1 MKELIRRL
9 TRRGAGSAPDGAVAP
24 QAIPEGGLPTEP
36 EPGATTE
43 TPPLKPP
50 PDLPLFFML
59 SHLDD
64 DGPVR
69 LDGVKL
75 GVCEVMGLEIDEPK
89 LGAFAGAL
97 NALDFPAQL
106 LVRQHPPRLERLRE
120 NLKQAQPA
128 DLPPQTRAA
137 SESLRR
143 LLSDLEARDGIL
155 DRRFYA
161 VCEFARVD
169 DLRGLLARAGLAV
182 HPLRGRQLRMFLV
195 AAALGGS
202 PAEFDEETPV
212 EVEIGRRDMRVGDR
226 LVRSLHLGRWPR
238 SLAPG
243 FLQGLMAAGAPMDLS
258 VHVGPIPTE
267 QAARTLEWQKVR
279 FESAQSLSLKRG
291 RTMSPEAEIALE
303 DITRLRDEVQRGR
316 ERLFHSSL
324 SVTLHAKDEASLREM
339 TQRAKAHFA
348 ATLGKLDNLA
358 FRQREGLL
366 STLPLALNAV
376 AEWRSLDTSSIARL
390 FPFSP
395 PDMDTRS
402 GTLYGIDMRACSPV
416 VYDPWDGTH
425 LNANTAVLAR
435 SGSGKSFATKLGVL
449 RGITRGITAYV
460 IDPEGEYADMARA
473 AGGRVLSPG
482 VPGEGMNPFVIDKGD
497 SEEMLQ
503 RIGSLSRLI
512 EVMVGES
519 LGADRRASLDHA
531 LAGYYARPRERTGFR
546 DFYTHLQES
555 EAGDPDLARL
565 LRPFA
570 TGSLRHLLSDEGDD
584 LLGNEALVT
593 VFDLHLL
600 EPELRPAAAMVCTET
615 VWAAAAQDPK
625 PRLLVVDEVWSI
637 MQHPEGAAFMVS
649 MAKRARK
656 HRLGLQFITQD
667 VQDLLSEDTSRTI
680 TGHSGRALLQNAA
693 FKLLL
698 QQDAAAISTVGD
710 AFDLPQDLQRWL
722 LSCPRGDGLLLT
734 KGNRFPVR
742 IEATPE
748 ETAVI
753 EWTARTPLEKG
764 TTPMK
769 LNPKNILFGG
779 DEDKKSPV
787 LLAVT
792 PPRTGERTLLGVEN
806 LLQSIAVP
814 EPFSLE
820 LAGDMDGVTL
830 MARCLDDQVVRGQLA
845 AHYPQARIRN
855 VDPGD
860 DPLRL
865 GEGEQAW
872 SITLRADGPEY
883 VPLRTFRDDDL
894 LDPGSDPLIAL
905 MGALSALNEG
915 ERVVARLMLRSLGPD
930 WSQAHMDKAH
940 KRPGMEPREPAY
952 TFQTK
957 PLQMDGITM
966 AVLGIGALAALKG
979 YLWVQDGEIWKAA
992 LLGVGTALGLAAGGW
1007 AWWRWKK
1014 ARNRVEDPILIQ
1026 EKVSRIAFDAEIQVT
1041 AVLPDDTGQQRAG
1054 ELLGPVAAAYRHFD
1068 NPAGARF
1075 KVDKVRPVA
1084 PDPSLLHPA
1093 GPGLFGR
1100 RSVLGVREV
1109 AALWHPPG
1117 AGDET
1122 PLVERSGS
1130 KGLIPSARG
1139 IRGGALVGDTTAG
1152 KPMPVHF
1159 PEDLLRR
1166 HHLYVARTRMGKSTL
1181 MHHIAVHKMREK
1193 AEGRDGDAIVVI
1205 DPHTDL
1211 VDGILE
1217 HVPDSLT
1224 DRVRLIDLSD
1234 ESRSP
1239 GINLLDTRVFSDR
1252 DRTADSVVRVA
1263 KGLWEQWGPRM
1274 QSILE
1279 QTVKTLHEA
1288 NEHPETDENEQH
1300 TILDGLRLLSNDPYR
1315 NAVLA
1320 KVSDPYLLEWWAR
1333 DFGSWH
1339 RQYKAEALAP
1349 VQTRLSYYAS
1359 SKRARAI
1366 LGQRRSTIDIRETI
1380 LDGGVL
1386 LVSTSQGTVGRDVAA
1401 LVGASLLNLVDA
1413 VIREQGSV
1421 SLRERRGALV
1431 IVDEMQTMPGV
1442 DYESM
1447 LSELGKFGASFIL
1460 ATQSL
1465 AKLDD
1470 LSRTM
1475 RDTLLANVGCLA
1487 VFQVAGNDARTLVW
1501 ELGKDRVTEEDIV
1514 SLPVHHCYV
1523 RATVGKERM
1532 DAFSMEVRKPEGGDR
1547 DRADRIRR
1555 ASSAYTVSA
1564 QQLAYAEAEGHGRV
1578 EEFRKGVEVLSETG
1592 PREEEK
1598 KTPHGPE
1605 RWKRTSRRKAQR
1617 KERPDE
1623 DHRQ

>member
-1 MKELIRRL
+1 M
-9 TRRGAGSAPDGAVAP
+9 
-24 QAIPEGGLPTEP
+24 
-36 EPGATTE
+36 
-43 TPPLKPP
+43 
-50 PDLPLFFML
+50 
-59 SHLDD
+59 
-64 DGPVR
+64 
-69 LDGVKL
+69 
-75 GVCEVMGLEIDEPK
+75 
-89 LGAFAGAL
+89 
-97 NALDFPAQL
+97 
-106 LVRQHPPRLERLRE
+106 
-120 NLKQAQPA
+120 
-128 DLPPQTRAA
+128 
-137 SESLRR
+137 
-143 LLSDLEARDGIL
+143 
-155 DRRFYA
+155 
-161 VCEFARVD
+161 
-169 DLRGLLARAGLAV
+169 
-182 HPLRGRQLRMFLV
+182 
-195 AAALGGS
+195 
-202 PAEFDEETPV
+202 
-212 EVEIGRRDMRVGDR
+212 
-226 LVRSLHLGRWPR
+226 
-238 SLAPG
+238 
-243 FLQGLMAAGAPMDLS
+243 
-258 VHVGPIPTE
+258 
-267 QAARTLEWQKVR
+267 
-279 FESAQSLSLKRG
+279 
-291 RTMSPEAEIALE
+291 
-303 DITRLRDEVQRGR
+303 
-316 ERLFHSSL
+316 
-324 SVTLHAKDEASLREM
+324 
-339 TQRAKAHFA
+339 
-348 ATLGKLDNLA
+348 
-358 FRQREGLL
+358 
-366 STLPLALNAV
+366 
-376 AEWRSLDTSSIARL
+376 
-390 FPFSP
+390 
-395 PDMDTRS
+395 
-402 GTLYGIDMRACSPV
+402 
-416 VYDPWDGTH
+416 
-425 LNANTAVLAR
+425 
-435 SGSGKSFATKLGVL
+435 
-449 RGITRGITAYV
+449 
-460 IDPEGEYADMARA
+460 
-473 AGGRVLSPG
+473 
-482 VPGEGMNPFVIDKGD
+482 
-497 SEEMLQ
+497 
-503 RIGSLSRLI
+503 
-512 EVMVGES
+512 
-519 LGADRRASLDHA
+519 
-531 LAGYYARPRERTGFR
+531 
-546 DFYTHLQES
+546 
-555 EAGDPDLARL
+555 
-565 LRPFA
+565 
-570 TGSLRHLLSDEGDD
+570 
-584 LLGNEALVT
+584 
-593 VFDLHLL
+593 
-600 EPELRPAAAMVCTET
+600 
-615 VWAAAAQDPK
+615 
-625 PRLLVVDEVWSI
+625 
-637 MQHPEGAAFMVS
+637 
-649 MAKRARK
+649 
-656 HRLGLQFITQD
+656 
-667 VQDLLSEDTSRTI
+667 
-680 TGHSGRALLQNAA
+680 
-693 FKLLL
+693 
-698 QQDAAAISTVGD
+698 
-710 AFDLPQDLQRWL
+710 
-722 LSCPRGDGLLLT
+722 
-734 KGNRFPVR
+734 
-742 IEATPE
+742 
-748 ETAVI
+748 
-753 EWTARTPLEKG
+753 
-764 TTPMK
+764 
-769 LNPKNILFGG
+769 
-779 DEDKKSPV
+779 
-787 LLAVT
+787 T

-830 MARCLDDQVVRGQLA
+830 MARCLDDQVVRGQMS
-845 AHYPQARIRN
+845 AHYPQARIRK
-855 VDPGD
+855 VDPGG

-872 SITLRADGPEY
+872 SMTLRADGPEY

-930 WSQAHMDKAH
+930 WSQHHMDKAH

-966 AVLGIGALAALKG
+966 AVLGLGALAALKG

-992 LLGVGTALGLAAGGW
+992 LLGTVTALGLAVGGW
-1007 AWWRWKK
+1007 AWHRWKK
-1014 ARNRVEDPILIQ
+1014 ARSRVEDPLLIQ

-1041 AVLPDDTGQQRAG
+1041 AVLPADTGRQRAG

-1075 KVDKVRPVA
+1075 KVGKVQPVV

-1093 GPGLFGR
+1093 GPGLLGR
-1100 RSVLGVREV
+1100 RSVLGVREA

-1122 PLVERSGS
+1122 PLVERSGAR
-1130 KGLIPSARG
+1130 GLIPSARG

-1193 AEGRDGDAIVVI
+1193 AEGRDHDAIVVI

-1217 HVPDSLT
+1217 HVPDSLM
-1224 DRVRLIDLSD
+1224 DRVRVIDLSD
-1234 ESRSP
+1234 ASRSP
-1239 GINLLDTRVFSDR
+1239 GINLLDTRIFADR

-1315 NAVLA
+1315 NAVLS

-1339 RQYKAEALAP
+1339 RQYRAEALAP

-1421 SLRERRGALV
+1421 ALRERRGALV
-1431 IVDEMQTMPGV
+1431 VVDEMQTMPGV

-1487 VFQVAGNDARTLVW
+1487 VFQVAGSDARHLVW

-1523 RATVGKERM
+1523 RATVGTERM
-1532 DAFSMEVRKPEGGDR
+1532 DSFSMEVRKPETGDR
-1547 DRADRIRR
+1547 DGADRIRK
-1555 ASSAYTVSA
+1555 ASSVYTVSA
-1564 QQLAYAEAEGHGRV
+1564 QQLAYAEAQGHGKV
-1578 EEFRKGVEVLSETG
+1578 DEFRRGVETLKESG
-1592 PREEEK
+1592 PQTEEK

-1605 RWKRTSRRKAQR
+1605 RWKRTSRRQAQR
-1617 KERPDE
+1617 KERPNE
-1623 DHRQ
+1623 DQRQ

>member
-1 MKELIRRL
+1 
-9 TRRGAGSAPDGAVAP
+9 
-24 QAIPEGGLPTEP
+24 
-36 EPGATTE
+36 
-43 TPPLKPP
+43 
-50 PDLPLFFML
+50 
-59 SHLDD
+59 
-64 DGPVR
+64 
-69 LDGVKL
+69 
-75 GVCEVMGLEIDEPK
+75 
-89 LGAFAGAL
+89 
-97 NALDFPAQL
+97 
-106 LVRQHPPRLERLRE
+106 
-120 NLKQAQPA
+120 
-128 DLPPQTRAA
+128 
-137 SESLRR
+137 
-143 LLSDLEARDGIL
+143 
-155 DRRFYA
+155 
-161 VCEFARVD
+161 
-169 DLRGLLARAGLAV
+169 
-182 HPLRGRQLRMFLV
+182 
-195 AAALGGS
+195 
-202 PAEFDEETPV
+202 
-212 EVEIGRRDMRVGDR
+212 
-226 LVRSLHLGRWPR
+226 
-238 SLAPG
+238 
-243 FLQGLMAAGAPMDLS
+243 
-258 VHVGPIPTE
+258 
-267 QAARTLEWQKVR
+267 
-279 FESAQSLSLKRG
+279 
-291 RTMSPEAEIALE
+291 
-303 DITRLRDEVQRGR
+303 
-316 ERLFHSSL
+316 
-324 SVTLHAKDEASLREM
+324 
-339 TQRAKAHFA
+339 
-348 ATLGKLDNLA
+348 
-358 FRQREGLL
+358 
-366 STLPLALNAV
+366 
-376 AEWRSLDTSSIARL
+376 
-390 FPFSP
+390 
-395 PDMDTRS
+395 
-402 GTLYGIDMRACSPV
+402 
-416 VYDPWDGTH
+416 
-425 LNANTAVLAR
+425 
-435 SGSGKSFATKLGVL
+435 
-449 RGITRGITAYV
+449 
-460 IDPEGEYADMARA
+460 
-473 AGGRVLSPG
+473 
-482 VPGEGMNPFVIDKGD
+482 
-497 SEEMLQ
+497 
-503 RIGSLSRLI
+503 
-512 EVMVGES
+512 
-519 LGADRRASLDHA
+519 
-531 LAGYYARPRERTGFR
+531 
-546 DFYTHLQES
+546 
-555 EAGDPDLARL
+555 
-565 LRPFA
+565 
-570 TGSLRHLLSDEGDD
+570 
-584 LLGNEALVT
+584 
-593 VFDLHLL
+593 
-600 EPELRPAAAMVCTET
+600 
-615 VWAAAAQDPK
+615 
-625 PRLLVVDEVWSI
+625 
-637 MQHPEGAAFMVS
+637 
-649 MAKRARK
+649 
-656 HRLGLQFITQD
+656 
-667 VQDLLSEDTSRTI
+667 
-680 TGHSGRALLQNAA
+680 
-693 FKLLL
+693 
-698 QQDAAAISTVGD
+698 
-710 AFDLPQDLQRWL
+710 
-722 LSCPRGDGLLLT
+722 
-734 KGNRFPVR
+734 
-742 IEATPE
+742 
-748 ETAVI
+748 
-753 EWTARTPLEKG
+753 
-764 TTPMK
+764 
-769 LNPKNILFGG
+769 
-779 DEDKKSPV
+779 
-787 LLAVT
+787 
-792 PPRTGERTLLGVEN
+792 
-806 LLQSIAVP
+806 
-814 EPFSLE
+814 
-820 LAGDMDGVTL
+820 
-830 MARCLDDQVVRGQLA
+830 
-845 AHYPQARIRN
+845 
-855 VDPGD
+855 
-860 DPLRL
+860 
-865 GEGEQAW
+865 
-872 SITLRADGPEY
+872 
-883 VPLRTFRDDDL
+883 
-894 LDPGSDPLIAL
+894 

-1130 KGLIPSARG
+1130 RGLIPSARG

-1181 MHHIAVHKMREK
+1181 MHHIAVYKMREK

-1380 LDGGVL
+1380 LEGGVL

-1475 RDTLLANVGCLA
+1475 RDTLLANVGCL
-1487 VFQVAGNDARTLVW
+1487 GRLPGGRLRRPPPG
-1501 ELGKDRVTEEDIV
+1501 LGD
-1514 SLPVHHCYV
+1514 
-1523 RATVGKERM
+1523 G
-1532 DAFSMEVRKPEGGDR
+1532 EGPGDR
-1547 DRADRIRR
+1547 GGHRFPASAPLLRPRHRGQGADGCLLDGGAEAGGGETGTGRTASVGPAPPTPSRPSSSPTPR
-1555 ASSAYTVSA
+1555 PKATGGWRSSA
-1564 QQLAYAEAEGHGRV
+1564 
-1578 EEFRKGVEVLSETG
+1578 
-1592 PREEEK
+1592 RE
-1598 KTPHGPE
+1598 
-1605 RWKRTSRRKAQR
+1605 SRS
-1617 KERPDE
+1617 
-1623 DHRQ
+1623 